1 MADTAKYIQAQKFS
15 LSVGAATTD
24 TTITLTSFNFPD
36 GTAIASGDVGTLTY
50 GTLEPGTSR
59 EEQISFTGFTTNA
72 DGTVTLTGV
81 TRGLG
86 FGAAD
91 TYSEQSDLKKQHG
104 AGATFIIS
112 NTAAFYDGFV
122 NKGNDETI
130 TGTLSVPTP
139 TSGSHAATKDYVDAA
154 ASGNQLAYDRIVV
167 AATAGES
174 VASGDLVYFDDTDN
188 EWKKTDANTAATVN
202 EVLLGIAQGSGS
214 DGGAITGGVLIRGL
228 DSTQTG
234 MTVGVKLYAS
244 DTAGEIAETAGTTEK
259 IIGFS
264 KSGTELYFDPYFGA
278 FVTASEKDALVG
290 DGGTPSSTNPYTLK
304 SRTKTAGATI
314 NGATLPVPVYQN
326 KTDNEFY
333 ACDANDTGALK
344 FLGFAIS
351 NSTDGNDIEVQFTG
365 IVSGFT
371 GLSEGEKYYVQDTVG
386 TIGTSIG
393 TYEVLVGVAISET
406 ELLIQKG
413 KRRAA
418 GSTNA
423 GTVTATGSEAITC
436 GFRPSVI
443 RITVGGGAA
452 TREYSLS
459 HITWVNGA
467 ITGISIAADGSATGN
482 GAAPRF
488 YDQSAITGNYLTF
501 SITSVT
507 DTGFTITYTETGTFN
522 DNLLYTWEAE
532 GEL

>member
-174 VASGDLVYFDDTDN
+174 LASGDLVYFDDTDN
-188 EWKKTDANTAATVN
+188 EWKKTDATSATTIN
-202 EVLLGIAQGSGS
+202 GVLLGIAQGTGS
-214 DGGAITGGVLIRGL
+214 DGGAIAGGVLTYGL
-228 DSTQTG
+228 DTTQAG

-244 DTAGEIAETAGTTEK
+244 DTAGAIAESAGTTERVV
-259 IIGFS
+259 GFS
-264 KSGTELYFDPYFGA
+264 KSATELYFDPHFESIPSQEQQNFLNATTGMISMYGGSTAPTGFLLCNGQA
-278 FVTASEKDALVG
+278 VSRTTYANLFAVTSTSYG
-290 DGGTPSSTNPYTLK
+290 DGDGSTTFNVPDLRARFPLGY
-304 SRTKTAGATI
+304 SGGAAPTKTFTFEDADVNTSTDVITVDDNQYLYTGQAVALTTT
-314 NGATLPVPVYQN
+314 GTLP
-326 KTDNEFY
+326 
-333 ACDANDTGALK
+333 
-344 FLGFAIS
+344 
-351 NSTDGNDIEVQFTG
+351 
-365 IVSGFT
+365 T
-371 GLSEGEKYYVQDTVG
+371 GLSATTYYVIYVSDTTIKLATSRANADNG
-386 TIGTSIG
+386 TAVDIT
-393 TYEVLVGVAISET
+393 A
-406 ELLIQKG
+406 
-413 KRRAA
+413 AA
-418 GSTNA
+418 GGGTHTLTLTLTQRDMGDNGGEESHTIQTEELASHTHTYPTENGAGSAATLNSTA
-423 GTVTATGSEAITC
+423 STGSNA
-436 GFRPSVI
+436 S
-443 RITVGGGAA
+443 
-452 TREYSLS
+452 
-459 HITWVNGA
+459 
-467 ITGISIAADGSATGN
+467 SATGGDTPHN
-482 GAAPRF
+482 NMPP
-488 YDQSAITGNYLTF
+488 YVTVNYIIKT
-501 SITSVT
+501 
-507 DTGFTITYTETGTFN
+507 
-522 DNLLYTWEAE
+522 
-532 GEL
+532 